1 MKGAIVLRDVGRL
14 PGPVAAEWTK
24 WTSTSVLIRYVG
36 AGVAL
41 SVIITALIAVAMS
54 QANAYCAEP
63 GNDCSNPPIK
73 ADNVIATA
81 GIMGDGT
88 PGAGLIALMLLGAT
102 SVLVEHR
109 YGTIATSFFAT
120 PQRWR
125 VILAKVGLTAG
136 VACAA
141 MVIAAPLSS
150 LVFKV
155 LGGSA
160 ADTVEPWS
168 AETALVSLRTALVV
182 ALAAAGSVGLAAALR
197 NSMGVIGL
205 IVLWPLIVEP
215 LLPSMLPGGTD
226 VVAALLP
233 FANARHFIGLSA
245 VDVDFFWPPAVA
257 GAYFAVV
264 MAAVVGAGLA
274 VTERVN
280 VR

>member
-1 MKGAIVLRDVGRL
+1 MLREAGRV
-14 PGPVAAEWTK
+14 PGLVAAEWTK
-24 WTSTSVLIRYVG
+24 WTSTSLVTRYVG

-41 SVIITALIAVAMS
+41 SLVITGLIAVAMS
-54 QANAYCAEP
+54 QANAYCADP

-73 ADNVIATA
+73 ADNLIATA

-120 PQRWR
+120 PKRWR
-125 VILAKVGLTAG
+125 VILAKAGLTAT
-136 VACAA
+136 VAFSA
-141 MVIAAPLSS
+141 MLVAAPLSS

-160 ADTVEPWS
+160 ADPVEPWS
-168 AETALVSLRTALVV
+168 AETALVSLRTAAVV
-182 ALAAAGSVGLAAALR
+182 ALAAAGSVGLAAAVR
-197 NSMGVIGL
+197 SSMGVIGL
-205 IVLWPLIVEP
+205 IVLWPLVVEP

-226 VVAALLP
+226 AVAALLP
-233 FANARHFIGLSA
+233 FANARHFIGLNA
-245 VDVDFFWPPAVA
+245 ADVDFFWPPLVA
-257 GAYFAVV
+257 GVYFAAV
-264 MAAVVGAGLA
+264 MAAVVGAGVG
-274 VTERVN
+274 VTERAN